1 MSIPRLLSRW
11 RTDPS
16 IGSCFEVWHKLDE
29 RQGQFD
35 PLPGNLH
42 PHLVS
47 ALQSQGIS
55 SLYTHQS
62 LSWNL
67 VQQGHHIVVVTGTAS
82 GKTLCYN
89 LPVLDKL
96 LREPLSRAL
105 FLFPTRALAQDQRS
119 TLNEFLAHAPD
130 SETQIPLAVYDG
142 DTPSSSRPA
151 IRKKA
156 RLVISNPDM
165 LHAGILPHHTSWAEF
180 FNQLRFV
187 VIDEI
192 HAYRGVFGSHVANV
206 LRRLKRIAT
215 HYGSSPQF
223 ILTSATIANP
233 KELAELLVESR
244 VDLVD
249 NDGSSRG
256 SRHFLM
262 YNPPVINRELGLR
275 RSALQESVR
284 LAEDLLA
291 YNVQT
296 IIFGRSRRTVELILT
311 YLRQRTA
318 TDHTSESDKDSA
330 SRISEP
336 IRGYRSG
343 YLPIQRREIERGL
356 RMGDVRLVVATN
368 ALELGIDIGKM
379 GASLLVGYPGTIAAT
394 WQQAGR
400 AGRGEDTALSVLI
413 STADP
418 LDQFLVRHPD
428 YLFERPPENALI
440 NPDNPL
446 ILLDHLRCAAFEL
459 PFRDG
464 ENFGSVEASKVG
476 EFLDFLQESGILH
489 YSGGRFFWMSEQY
502 PAQETSLR
510 SASANNVILQ
520 TMIDDSPL
528 TIGEVDHGSAHW
540 MVHPGA
546 VYIHEAQTYLVES
559 LDLEQSIASLQLV
572 ETDYYTEPRI
582 ETNVILEEKFGESLV
597 QGASKAHGAIQVTAQ
612 LTGYR
617 KLRWYTHELLAF
629 SELALPPTKLLT
641 TGYWIALQESTIERL
656 REVGL
661 WLNDPNQ
668 YGPNWRQQRDR
679 ARARDS
685 YRCQVCGTPEGERVH
700 DVHHKIPFR
709 AFTDERGSIDE
720 QAANRL
726 ENLITLC
733 PSCHRRAETA
743 VRVRSGLAGLA
754 FTLRHLAPLFLMCDT
769 RDLGVHADPQSPLGD
784 GQPVVVI
791 YDQIP
796 AGIGFSQRLFELHD
810 ELLARARELVL
821 TCECGEGCP
830 SCVGPGGEHGM
841 GGKKETLAILEAL
854 VLEDNNLEEIV
865 H

>member
-180 FNQLRFV
+180 FNQLRYV

-394 WQQAGR
+394 
-400 AGRGEDTALSVLI
+400 
-413 STADP
+413 
-418 LDQFLVRHPD
+418 
-428 YLFERPPENALI
+428 
-440 NPDNPL
+440 
-446 ILLDHLRCAAFEL
+446 
-459 PFRDG
+459 
-464 ENFGSVEASKVG
+464 
-476 EFLDFLQESGILH
+476 
-489 YSGGRFFWMSEQY
+489 
-502 PAQETSLR
+502 
-510 SASANNVILQ
+510 
-520 TMIDDSPL
+520 
-528 TIGEVDHGSAHW
+528 
-540 MVHPGA
+540 
-546 VYIHEAQTYLVES
+546 
-559 LDLEQSIASLQLV
+559 
-572 ETDYYTEPRI
+572 
-582 ETNVILEEKFGESLV
+582 
-597 QGASKAHGAIQVTAQ
+597 
-612 LTGYR
+612 
-617 KLRWYTHELLAF
+617 
-629 SELALPPTKLLT
+629 
-641 TGYWIALQESTIERL
+641 
-656 REVGL
+656 
-661 WLNDPNQ
+661 
-668 YGPNWRQQRDR
+668 
-679 ARARDS
+679 
-685 YRCQVCGTPEGERVH
+685 
-700 DVHHKIPFR
+700 
-709 AFTDERGSIDE
+709 
-720 QAANRL
+720 
-726 ENLITLC
+726 
-733 PSCHRRAETA
+733 
-743 VRVRSGLAGLA
+743 
-754 FTLRHLAPLFLMCDT
+754 
-769 RDLGVHADPQSPLGD
+769 
-784 GQPVVVI
+784 
-791 YDQIP
+791 
-796 AGIGFSQRLFELHD
+796 
-810 ELLARARELVL
+810 
-821 TCECGEGCP
+821 
-830 SCVGPGGEHGM
+830 
-841 GGKKETLAILEAL
+841 
-854 VLEDNNLEEIV
+854 
-865 H
+865 